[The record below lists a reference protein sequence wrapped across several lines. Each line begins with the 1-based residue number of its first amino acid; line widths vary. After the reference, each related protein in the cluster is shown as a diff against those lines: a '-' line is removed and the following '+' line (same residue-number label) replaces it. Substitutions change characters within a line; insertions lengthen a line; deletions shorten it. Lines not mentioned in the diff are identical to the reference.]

1 MRGQRPG
8 RGTDTAVVGG
18 GSRPG
23 DDLVSSADR
32 RISCRPFWRAGKL
45 KKKITL
51 FGILA
56 VLLLLAA
63 AYVWGPSSVSPG
75 QASLLTLTAANFSEF
90 EKSFD
95 ADSDDPRLVLLL
107 SPT

>member
-1 MRGQRPG
+1 M
-8 RGTDTAVVGG
+8 
-18 GSRPG
+18 
-23 DDLVSSADR
+23 
-32 RISCRPFWRAGKL
+32 
-45 KKKITL
+45 KKKAIV
-51 FGILA
+51 FGIVA

-63 AYVWGPSSVSPG
+63 AYFWGPSSVPPG

-95 ADSDDPRLVLLL
+95 ADSDDLRLVLLL

>member
-1 MRGQRPG
+1 M
-8 RGTDTAVVGG
+8 
-18 GSRPG
+18 
-23 DDLVSSADR
+23 
-32 RISCRPFWRAGKL
+32 
-45 KKKITL
+45 KKKTIV
-51 FGILA
+51 FGIVA

-63 AYVWGPSSVSPG
+63 AYFWGPSSVPPG

-95 ADSDDPRLVLLL
+95 ADSDDLRLVLLF